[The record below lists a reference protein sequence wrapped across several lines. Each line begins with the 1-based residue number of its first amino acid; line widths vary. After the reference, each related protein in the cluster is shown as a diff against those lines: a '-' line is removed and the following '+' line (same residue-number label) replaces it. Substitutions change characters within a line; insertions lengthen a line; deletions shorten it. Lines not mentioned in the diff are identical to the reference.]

1 MFSIWAIA
9 DLHLPF
15 GAPNKHMRIFGPQWE
30 EYTDKI
36 KQSWLELVAEND
48 LVLIPGDIS
57 WAMRLEEARLDLDWI
72 GQLPGTKVLLKG
84 NHDYWWGSLSK
95 IQSILPP
102 SCHLI
107 QNNSFF
113 WNGVN
118 IAGARLW
125 DIPGISFNEWIDFK
139 DFACIKKINDEDRSE
154 ESQKI
159 YERELKRLETSLKTM
174 HSQAKL
180 RIAMTHYPPIGAN
193 LEETEVSRLLE
204 KYHINICVFG
214 HLHNVKA
221 DREIFGMHNDI
232 RYQLVACDYLHQF
245 KPIKIAELSSF

>member
-15 GAPNKHMRIFGPQWE
+15 GAPNKHMRVFGPQWE
-30 EYTDKI
+30 DYTLKI
-36 KQSWLELVAEND
+36 QQSWCELVKADD

-57 WAMRLEEARLDLDWI
+57 WAMHVEEARLDLDWI

-95 IQSILPP
+95 VQTILPS

-113 WNGVN
+113 WNGIS
-118 IAGARLW
+118 IAGTRLW
-125 DIPGISFNEWIDFK
+125 DIPGLSFHDWIDFK
-139 DFACIKKINDEDRSE
+139 NFDCVKKLHDEDRSA

-159 YERELKRLETSLKTM
+159 YERELGRLETSLKAM
-174 HSQAKL
+174 NSEAKL
-180 RIAMTHYPPIGAN
+180 RIAMTHYPPIGPN
-193 LEETEVSRLLE
+193 LERTAVSDLLE
-204 KYHINICVFG
+204 KYHVDVCVFG
-214 HLHNVKA
+214 HLHNVKPEL
-221 DREIFGMHNDI
+221 EIFGTSQGVS
-232 RYQLVACDYLHQF
+232 YQLVACDYRDLF
-245 KPIKIAELSSF
+245 KPIKIYSSDL